1 MVLAVI
7 VLVLRRRV
15 RPSCDTRRREDSMR
29 EGRAGH
35 VFSFFLR
42 SRAVLVSFP
51 GSRGVLRATP
61 VTFCVLGLPLG
72 AAELP

>member
-1 MVLAVI
+1 
-7 VLVLRRRV
+7 
-15 RPSCDTRRREDSMR
+15 MR

-35 VFSFFLR
+35 VFVFLLR

-51 GSRGVLRATP
+51 GSRGVFHATL
-61 VTFCVLGLPLG
+61 VTLCVLGLPLG